1 MGCPRGTV
9 SSRWSPIP
17 LATDSSS
24 RVSGEELALRLGV
37 PPERVERL
45 ADGATIERD
54 ADGLFDLGDVHRL
67 RLLLAFEAAGVPL
80 DALVEASRGGTI
92 SLRYYDQLHPTPGP
106 LSGNSYAE
114 FRASAGPDGAHLP
127 ALFAALGVA
136 EPDAASPM
144 TAEDEALLTDMLASI
159 AETGYPDLA
168 LRAIRMLGDGARRA
182 ADGALAT
189 YGEAVGRIGDSV
201 AGLPVDD
208 VYERVLKPWGRFARR
223 SSSYAEWLA
232 ERHLSRAIDEYSVSE
247 TERILEEAGYVAA
260 RLESPPAVAF
270 IDLTGFTRLTEE
282 RGDEV
287 AAATAMRLGELTV
300 DTVRRRGGRVVKL
313 LGDGVLVRF
322 DEVAAAA
329 DSTLDL
335 LAALAPAGL
344 PTGHAG
350 LASGP
355 LIVRDGDVF
364 GRTVNLAARV
374 ADATPD
380 GHLYVPETVASA
392 LPRDRFDLQP
402 VQGADLQGIGSV
414 ALLDVVRAPGVGATV
429 RTG

>member
-1 MGCPRGTV
+1 MA
-9 SSRWSPIP
+9 S
-17 LATDSSS
+17 DSST

-37 PPERVERL
+37 SPDRVERL
-45 ADGATIERD
+45 ADGATIERG
-54 ADGLFDLGDVHRL
+54 ADGRFDLGDVHRL

-80 DALVEASRGGTI
+80 EALVEASRSGTI

-106 LSGNSYAE
+106 LSGHSYAE
-114 FRASAGPDGAHLP
+114 FRASAGPAGVHLAP
-127 ALFAALGVA
+127 LFAALGVA
-136 EPDAASPM
+136 EPDASSPL
-144 TAEDEALLTDMLASI
+144 TAEDQALLSDMLGAI
-159 AETGYPDLA
+159 EDTGYPDLA

-208 VYERVLKPWGRFARR
+208 VYERVLKPWSRFARR
-223 SSSYAEWLA
+223 SGAYAEWLA
-232 ERHLSRAIDEYSVSE
+232 ERHLSRAIDEYSVTE

-260 RLESPPAVAF
+260 RLETPPAVAF

-287 AAATAMRLGELTV
+287 AAAIAMRLGELTT
-300 DTVRRRGGRVVKL
+300 DTVRAHGGRVVKL

-322 DEVAAAA
+322 DDASAAA
-329 DSTLDL
+329 DASLDL
-335 LAALAPAGL
+335 LTALVAAGL
-344 PTGHAG
+344 PSGHAG

-355 LIVRDGDVF
+355 LIARDGDVF
-364 GRTVNLAARV
+364 GRTVNLAARI

-380 GHLYVPETVASA
+380 GHLYAPETVAA
-392 LPRDRFDLQP
+392 VLPPGRFDLLP
-402 VQGADLQGIGSV
+402 VDGAVLQGIGRV
-414 ALLDVVRAPGVGATV
+414 ALLDVTRAD
-429 RTG
+429 